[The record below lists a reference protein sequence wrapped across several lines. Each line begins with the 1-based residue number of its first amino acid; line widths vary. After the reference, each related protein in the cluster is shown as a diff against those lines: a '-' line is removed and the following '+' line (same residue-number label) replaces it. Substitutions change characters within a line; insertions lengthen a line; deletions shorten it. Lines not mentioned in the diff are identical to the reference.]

1 MLLYRGDGLDKLTRK
16 GSFYGREREKK
27 KKKSERT
34 SEEKE
39 KIENETKCFENLT
52 VISLMNSKECR
63 RGGEI
68 VNGIKDGIRDELLRV
83 YV

>member
-1 MLLYRGDGLDKLTRK
+1 ME
-16 GSFYGREREKK
+16 REREKR

-52 VISLMNSKECR
+52 VISLVNSKECR
-63 RGGEI
+63 RGGEE
-68 VNGIKDGIRDELLRV
+68 RDREWNKGWNKG
-83 YV
+83 